1 MSIDAEDEC
10 NADERNTEVRVSG
23 QNPEVSPA
31 RPPRRRRGSPWPG
44 AMLIRAVFERD
55 AHEVLRAMQ
64 PYVPEGVTALLDQSY
79 DDNDRHARFDVYYPA
94 GTAHPLPTVV
104 WIHGGAWISGNKR
117 DGRPYFELLAAAGYT
132 VVSLAY
138 PIAPEATY
146 PAALH
151 RLGDALGYL
160 ESHAGDF
167 NIDAGRIALAGDSA
181 GSQLSSQ
188 LATIITDPAY
198 AALLGI
204 TPSLRPE
211 QLRAVILNC
220 GIYDVPRMLHGT
232 GLVGWGVERSVWA
245 YVGSVDF
252 ATSEAVAQ
260 MSTIN
265 HVTDAFPPA
274 YISGGNGDP
283 LTDTQSKP
291 LAEKL
296 AGLGV
301 DVTTLFWPAD
311 LEPSLPHEYQF
322 HLDRAE
328 ARDAL
333 DATIAFLATA
343 LHS

>member
-1 MSIDAEDEC
+1 MSINSDDESVTV
-10 NADERNTEVRVSG
+10 APGPQPV
-23 QNPEVSPA
+23 A
-31 RPPRRRRGSPWPG
+31 RTAHSRRLRRGSPWPG

-55 AHEVLRAMQ
+55 AREVLRAMQ
-64 PYVPEGVTALLDQSY
+64 RYAPEGVTAVLDQRY
-79 DDNDRHARFDVYYPA
+79 REGDRHAQFDVYYPA

-104 WIHGGAWISGNKR
+104 WIHGGAWISGNKH

-132 VVSLAY
+132 VVSVSY

-151 RLGDALGYL
+151 HLNDALGYL
-160 ESHAGDF
+160 TAHADSLF
-167 NIDAGRIALAGDSA
+167 IDAGKMALAGDSA
-181 GSQLSSQ
+181 GAQLASQ
-188 LATIITDPAY
+188 LATLTTSPAY

-204 TPSLRPE
+204 TSSLAPD
-211 QLRAVILNC
+211 QLKTVVLNC
-220 GIYDVPRMLHGT
+220 GIYDVPRMLLGS
-232 GLVGWGVERSVWA
+232 GLIGWGIERSIWA
-245 YVGSVDF
+245 YVGAADF
-252 ATSEAVAQ
+252 ATSEAVRQ

-283 LTDTQSKP
+283 LTETQAKP

-296 AGLGV
+296 ERLGV
-301 DVTTLFWPAD
+301 DVNTLFWPAD

-322 HLDRAE
+322 HLDRPE

-333 DATIAFLATA
+333 AATIAFLATA
-343 LHS
+343 LA